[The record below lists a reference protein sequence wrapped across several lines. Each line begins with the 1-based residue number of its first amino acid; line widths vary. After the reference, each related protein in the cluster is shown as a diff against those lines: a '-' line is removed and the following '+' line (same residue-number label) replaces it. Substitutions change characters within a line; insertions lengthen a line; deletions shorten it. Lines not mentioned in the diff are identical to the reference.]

1 MEKRTGSGWQAR
13 RHGRTKEERVQCPP
27 LSLQAAG
34 RRDPPGCDPLTLFL
48 SHFLSPMPSS
58 APALAM
64 ALEALAVK
72 QQLLAAALERAALAE
87 AALERAT
94 RAGV

>member
-1 MEKRTGSGWQAR
+1 
-13 RHGRTKEERVQCPP
+13 
-27 LSLQAAG
+27 
-34 RRDPPGCDPLTLFL
+34 
-48 SHFLSPMPSS
+48 MPSS

-72 QQLLAAALERAALAE
+72 QQLLVAALERAALAE